1 MARDN
6 FLESVIDKLRMRVSN
21 RCSNPN
27 CRVPTTAPSGD
38 EDKVNNI
45 GIAAHICA
53 ASPGGP
59 RYSREMTTEERKSIN
74 NAIWLCSNCSIEIDR
89 DEPKY
94 TVSLL
99 NQWKTEA
106 ESAAKEELG
115 KRLPGKTDAINTV
128 SAALT
133 GFPKSFLAS
142 AISNVHKASEQSLEA
157 LDPRFAVK
165 SSHSES
171 GTGFGIFARE
181 DVNVSMNIQGE
192 YEKEYIDKYKRL
204 VEHGEDFEIYA
215 GAIKF
220 DGSKLIEEITNISE
234 NGKMIISSTKKKGI
248 QKLWLVSK
256 ETALIETF
264 EDIRGVISFGNKS
277 FGFEGAAC
285 DGMFTFRY
293 RKGIDENNATITFGI
308 DFHRWEGCDVR
319 YLPYFSKFFSF
330 FEKLAKGWELFTA
343 LEIDGIRVLDSK
355 GMDASKME
363 FVTETRS
370 VLYYIDKVSEIAGYL
385 EELVRFSSVF
395 SYTPEE
401 FKRVIDVVEIITR
414 KCIYSENNI
423 TSNASCELIVDED
436 ARNIELLSSMTEP
449 TNVIFNEKSN
459 ESIECFGRN
468 LYLPAKS
475 ISLNKVTP
483 RIVSPQSSYKQ
494 GDVVQVEWIPS
505 SGFECKV
512 EYAKP

>member
-6 FLESVIDKLRMRVSN
+6 FLQSVIDKLRMRVSN

-59 RYSREMTTEERKSIN
+59 RYSPEMTAEERKSIN

-89 DEPKY
+89 DEEKY

-99 NQWKTEA
+99 NQWKKEA
-106 ESAAKEELG
+106 ESAAREELG
-115 KRLPGKTDAINTV
+115 KRLPGKNDAINMI

-157 LDPRFAVK
+157 LDPRFVVK
-165 SSHSES
+165 SEHSEN
-171 GTGFGIFARE
+171 GTKFGIFAKE

-192 YEKEYIDKYKRL
+192 YAKEYIDKYKRL
-204 VEHGEDFEIYA
+204 VEHGEDLEIYA
-215 GAIKF
+215 GALNF
-220 DGSKLIEEITNISE
+220 NGSKLIEEISNISE
-234 NGKMIISSTKKKGI
+234 NGKMVISSTKKKGI
-248 QKLWLVSK
+248 QKLWLVNK
-256 ETALIETF
+256 ETAVIETF
-264 EDIRGVISFGNKS
+264 EDIRGDISFGNQS
-277 FGFEGAAC
+277 FGFEGSAC
-285 DGMFTFRY
+285 NGMFTFRY
-293 RKGIDENNATITFGI
+293 RKAFDENNATITFGL
-308 DFHRWEGCDVR
+308 DFQRWEGCDVR
-319 YLPYFSKFFSF
+319 YLPYFSKFFSL

-385 EELVRFSSVF
+385 RELIRFTSEF
-395 SYTPEE
+395 SYTHEE
-401 FKRVIDVVEIITR
+401 FKRVIDVVEIMKG
-414 KCIYSENNI
+414 KCVYSEKEI
-423 TSNASCELIVDED
+423 TSNASCQLVVDEG
-436 ARNIELLSSMTEP
+436 AKNIELLKSMTEP
-449 TNVIFNEKSN
+449 TSIIFNENSN
-459 ESIECFGRN
+459 ESIECFGKT
-468 LYLPAKS
+468 LELPAKS

-483 RIVSPQSSYKQ
+483 RISLL
-494 GDVVQVEWIPS
+494 E
-505 SGFECKV
+505 SGFKEDGSD
-512 EYAKP
+512 YG